1 MALSEQDLRAM
12 IREAIA
18 RHTGAPG
25 VSREPHAERL
35 QPPAPAPVHAGIQIH
50 ASHSLFLVAGTPDGE
65 CVIEPDHR
73 CDHCGYCKSL
83 GH

>member
-18 RHTGAPG
+18 RHAGAPG
-25 VSREPHAERL
+25 VARESQH
-35 QPPAPAPVHAGIQIH
+35 APAPPAVPAQAAIQIH
-50 ASHSLFLVAGTPDGE
+50 ASHSLFVVAGTPDGE
-65 CVIEPDHR
+65 CVIEPNRR

>member
-1 MALSEQDLRAM
+1 MSISEQDLRAM

-18 RHTGAPG
+18 RHTGG
-25 VSREPHAERL
+25 SS
-35 QPPAPAPVHAGIQIH
+35 PAPAAPDLLPARADDGVSIRIH
-50 ASHSLFLVAGTPDGE
+50 SSHGLFVVAGTPDGE
-65 CVIEPDHR
+65 CVIEAGHR

>member
-1 MALSEQDLRAM
+1 M

-18 RHTGAPG
+18 RHRGGSSPAP
-25 VSREPHAERL
+25 PPA
-35 QPPAPAPVHAGIQIH
+35 PPAPARAEGIHIH
-50 ASHSLFLVAGTPDGE
+50 ASHSLFVLSPAPDGD
-65 CVIEPDHR
+65 CVIEPGHR

>member
-1 MALSEQDLRAM
+1 MAISEQDLRAM
-12 IREAIA
+12 IREAIS
-18 RHTGAPG
+18 RHAGGAAP
-25 VSREPHAERL
+25 REPH
-35 QPPAPAPVHAGIQIH
+35 PVPDAPRTDGTFRVH
-50 ASHSLFLVAGTPDGE
+50 ASHSLFVVAGTPDGE

>member
-1 MALSEQDLRAM
+1 MGFTEQDLRAM

-18 RHTGAPG
+18 KHAGAPG
-25 VSREPHAERL
+25 VAREPEVA
-35 QPPAPAPVHAGIQIH
+35 QVQPAPAAGHGVHIH
-50 ASHSLFLVAGTPDGE
+50 ASHSLFLVAGSPDGE
-65 CVIEPDHR
+65 CVIEPNHR